1 MSLAPGTRLGP
12 YEIVGPLGAGGMG
25 EVYRAKDTRL
35 GREVAVKVLPQHLSE
50 SPEVR
55 ARFEREART
64 VSSLNHPHICTLHDV
79 GQEGGVDYL
88 VMELVEGETLA
99 SRLERSALPMPD
111 VLRIGIQIADA
122 LDRAHRAGV
131 VHRDLKPANI
141 MLTRAGAKLMDF
153 GLARAT
159 GPGGTPIGGSGAT
172 LATMTHSP
180 TVAQPLTAQG
190 SILGTFQY
198 MSPEQME
205 GGEADARSDL
215 WALGCVLYE
224 MATGHKAFAGKG
236 QASLIGA
243 IMNSEPPPMTGI
255 VPLTPPALERL
266 VKACLAKDPEERIQT
281 AHDVRLQLEWIR
293 DAGSQAGVPAP
304 VAARRR
310 GRELIAWMVGALGL
324 AAAAVML
331 VIHLSTT
338 TEDEA
343 FQLSIVPPAGTNLS
357 PFSSVMG
364 ISPDGRKVFFAAERE
379 DQACI
384 YLRALGSETAT
395 PLPEIENPTTGPGS
409 GAFIGGAVFW
419 SPDSRYLGY
428 ATVAGKLNKIPAG
441 GGEPTK
447 ICNVKWARGA
457 SWGSQ
462 DQIVFAPA
470 PEGPLYAVPAA
481 GGQPTQVTELD
492 AARHQTSH
500 RFPSFLSDG
509 EHFVYVAL
517 PGGPDGM
524 EIFAGSLK
532 SKTAKKIL
540 NADSAAVYAEPGY
553 LLFRREGKILAQ
565 PFDAGRLETSGAAV
579 AIADAPPRTNLDA
592 EPVVSASGNRR
603 LVFLRSGAVTRR
615 LEWLDRSGAARGT
628 VPLPPG
634 SWRMFA
640 LSPDQRMAAVMNE
653 SDIWLI
659 DLVRF
664 IPTRFAPTFSKESNV
679 VWFKD
684 SRRLAFSS
692 NQSGRAEIY
701 VGSASGTG
709 EPELVPTTDAQFKNV
724 WDVTPDGK
732 TLIIGVLGA
741 NNTWDLWTRSLE
753 EGGKSEVY
761 LASPGHELGA
771 KLSPDGRWL
780 VYQSDESGDPEI
792 YVQSFPVP
800 GHKMRIS
807 VDGGTNPGWTRGGKE
822 LLYAKGDTVMSVP
835 IKLGTELEPGVPR
848 PLMTGPEG
856 TTGGDVTADGERFL
870 VTTGPPPERDLRV
883 ILEWPAVLKH

>member
-1 MSLAPGTRLGP
+1 MTLAPGMRLGP

-111 VLRIGIQIADA
+111 VLRIGMQIADA

-141 MLTRAGAKLMDF
+141 MLTRSGAKLMDF

-159 GPGGTPIGGSGAT
+159 GLAGGPVGGSGT

-180 TVAQPLTAQG
+180 TMAQPLTAQG

-281 AHDVRLQLEWIR
+281 AHDIRLQLEWIR

-304 VAARRR
+304 VAALRRR
-310 GRELIAWMVGALGL
+310 RELIAWTAAALGL
-324 AAAAVML
+324 ATAAIL
-331 VIHLSTT
+331 LILRLSTPT
-338 TEDEA
+338 QDEA
-343 FQLSIVPPAGTNLS
+343 FQLSILPQPGTNLG

-364 ISPDGRKVFFAAERE
+364 ISPDGRRVFYAAERKDE
-379 DQACI
+379 ARI
-384 YLRALGSETAT
+384 YMRSLGSEAVT
-395 PLPEIENPTTGPGS
+395 PVPEIENPTAGVGS
-409 GAFIGGAVFW
+409 GSFVGGAVFW

-428 ATVAGKLNKIPAG
+428 ATVAGKLNKIPAE

-447 ICNVKWARGA
+447 ICNVKWARGG

-470 PEGPLYAVPAA
+470 PEGPLYSVPAA
-481 GGQPTQVTELD
+481 GGEPTQVTELD
-492 AARHQTSH
+492 AAKHQTSH
-500 RFPSFLSDG
+500 RFPSFLPDG
-509 EHFVYVAL
+509 DHFVYVAL
-517 PGGPDGM
+517 PGGPDGL

-565 PFDAGRLETSGAAV
+565 PFDAGRLETSGPAV
-579 AIADAPPRTNLDA
+579 TVADAPPRTNLDA
-592 EPVVSASGNRR
+592 EPVVSASRNRR
-603 LVFLRSGAVTRR
+603 LVFLRSGPVTRR
-615 LEWLDRSGAARGT
+615 LEWFDRTGASRGT

-634 SWRMFA
+634 AWRMFA

-659 DLVRF
+659 DLMRF

-701 VGSASGTG
+701 LGSAAATG
-709 EPELVPTTDAQFKNV
+709 QPEMVPTTDAQFKNV
-724 WDVTPDGK
+724 WDVTADGK

-761 LASPGHELGA
+761 QAGPGQELLGR
-771 KLSPDGRWL
+771 LSPDGRWL
-780 VYQSDESGDPEI
+780 AYNSDESGQAEI

-800 GHKMRIS
+800 GHKIRIS
-807 VDGGTNPGWTRGGKE
+807 VDGGVNPGWTKGGKE
-822 LLYAKGDTVMSVP
+822 LLYAKGDTVMSVA
-835 IKLGTELEPGVPR
+835 IASGTEFEPGVPR
-848 PLMTGPEG
+848 PLLTSPEG
-856 TTGGDVTADGERFL
+856 TTGSDATADGERFL
-870 VTTGPPPERDLRV
+870 VTTGPPPERDIRV
-883 ILEWPAVLKH
+883 ILNWPSVLKH